1 MKYLFTILFLVFIS
15 CTENTIQKPEP
26 DKPINQWLLVDSA
39 KQIARQ
45 IILNVEKADK
55 KQISKK
61 EFERRT
67 DPLKTTLDSLR
78 KDLKKWAVDEL
89 DEYRSK
95 VLDSLLDR
103 KVKRDKP

>member
-1 MKYLFTILFLVFIS
+1 MKYLLMIFVFIS
-15 CTENTIQKPEP
+15 CTENTKQKPEP

-78 KDLKKWAVDEL
+78 KNLKQWAVVEL
-89 DEYRSK
+89 DEYRAK

-103 KVKRDKP
+103 KVKRDKL